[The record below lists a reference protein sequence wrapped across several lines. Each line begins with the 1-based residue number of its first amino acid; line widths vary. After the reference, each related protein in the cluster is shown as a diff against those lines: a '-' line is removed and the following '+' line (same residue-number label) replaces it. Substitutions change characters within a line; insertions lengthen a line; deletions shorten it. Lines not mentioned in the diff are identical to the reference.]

1 MKPKP
6 LDLENE
12 NPYPEDIFPEITKE
26 EWDKI
31 DKLLLKEMGFSVDR
45 VAGNVGRKLWN
56 GIREKFR
63 ERIKSA
69 VQGLLNE
76 IEEDIKY
83 WEKEMDKYEDKLL
96 NAKSK
101 EERRIY
107 DRAWKI
113 AGEVH
118 RILDVR
124 VKELIK
130 YYFKD
135 VLKGDSDEEEQ
146 SHR

>member
-6 LDLENE
+6 LDLEK
-12 NPYPEDIFPEITKE
+12 FSLFEILHRKGLTGFGGTIKNFGKLGGWVLIDELLRKE
-26 EWDKI
+26 
-31 DKLLLKEMGFSVDR
+31 
-45 VAGNVGRKLWN
+45 
-56 GIREKFR
+56 IRQ
-63 ERIKSA
+63 RIKSA

-135 VLKGDSDEEEQ
+135 VLKGDSDEEE
-146 SHR
+146 